1 MTRDWAFL
9 SAHGHVLLA
18 IARNPDVRLRDIA
31 DEVGVTERT
40 VATVVRDLVEAGY
53 VTRRREGRRN
63 HYVIHPDLPLRHSQQ
78 ADVDVGRLLQLL
90 GSPGDQ

>member
-18 IARNPDVRLRDIA
+18 IARNPDVRLREIA
-31 DEVGVTERT
+31 AEVGVTERT
-40 VATVVRDLVEAGY
+40 VATVLGDLVEAGY

-63 HYVIHPDLPLRHSQQ
+63 HYDVHHDLPLRHLQQ
-78 ADVDVGRLLQLL
+78 ADVDVGGLLQLL
-90 GSPGDQ
+90 GSPRDQ